1 MENTKL
7 EDPGE
12 THIKQMVILRIID
25 DELHVNA
32 SEDLDSVFIAGMLYK
47 ALEAVHYLL
56 ADVDKGASNVVH

>member
-12 THIKQMVILRIID
+12 TPIKQMIILRVID

-32 SEDLDSVFIAGMLYK
+32 SEDLEAVYIAGMLYK
-47 ALEAVHYLL
+47 ALQAVHFMLS
-56 ADVDKGASNVVH
+56 DIDNDTDTVVH

>member
-12 THIKQMVILRIID
+12 THIEKTIILRVID

-32 SEDLDSVFIAGMLYK
+32 SEDLEAVYIAGMLYK
-47 ALEAVHYLL
+47 ALQAVHFMLN
-56 ADVDKGASNVVH
+56 DVDNDNDTVVH

>member
-12 THIKQMVILRIID
+12 TPIKQTVILRVID

-32 SEDLDSVFIAGMLYK
+32 SEDLEAVYIAGMLYK
-47 ALEAVHYLL
+47 ALQAVHFMLN
-56 ADVDKGASNVVH
+56 DVDNDNDTVLH